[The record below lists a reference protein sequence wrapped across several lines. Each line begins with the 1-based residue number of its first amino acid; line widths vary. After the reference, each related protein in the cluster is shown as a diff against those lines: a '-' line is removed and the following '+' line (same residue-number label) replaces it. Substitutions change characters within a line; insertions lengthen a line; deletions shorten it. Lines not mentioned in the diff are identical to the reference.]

1 MNNKPQLIKVIPAPI
16 KNYSRNQMGFPK
28 KLVKVLKKHQ
38 YLVKIEWLS
47 GEAPKDF
54 IYVYE
59 YGRCRKN
66 NPKTWVPYIA
76 KVGHK
81 WYPSESITEHL
92 LTRLG
97 QAWNFDVANSKLYV
111 LGGQIRFCSEFFR
124 KPEQELVHGADIL
137 AKYLQENDSGIIEQ
151 IDKKG
156 WSQELLSFQF
166 VKNAISD
173 VFPDDAS
180 DIIHSLVNMLLFDA
194 IVGNN
199 DRHFFNWG
207 VLRHLKGKHK
217 PFFSPIYDTARGL
230 FWNYPDEKLLFLQTD
245 EKQLSNRIVK
255 YHNETKPKIGWEGE
269 KEINHFQLVERL
281 LVNNDCTFDK
291 AKKMLSDENLN
302 KAKIIIETE
311 FKELISN
318 PRKNIILRYLK
329 YRFETFN
336 KLLLL

>member
-1 MNNKPQLIKVIPAPI
+1 MSFINHHIKAIQAPI
-16 KNYSRNQMGFPK
+16 INYSGHQRNFPSEY
-28 KLVKVLKKHQ
+28 VQILKRHQ
-38 YLVKIEWLS
+38 YRVKPERLS
-47 GEAPKDF
+47 GDAPKDF

-59 YGRCRKN
+59 YGRCRKAN
-66 NPKTWVPYIA
+66 IKKWIPYIA

-97 QAWNFDVANSKLYV
+97 QEWGFNIANSKLYV
-111 LGGQIRFCSEFFR
+111 FAGQIRFCSEFFR

-137 AKYLQENDSGIIEQ
+137 ARHLQEIDTGIIEQ

-156 WSQELLSFQF
+156 WSQELLPLKF
-166 VKNAISD
+166 VREAITD
-173 VFPDDAS
+173 VFPAEAPQ
-180 DIIHSLVNMLLFDA
+180 IIESLINMLLFDA

-207 VLRHLKGKHK
+207 VLRHLKGEHK
-217 PFFSPIYDTARGL
+217 PYFSPIYDTARGL
-230 FWNYPDEKLLFLQTD
+230 FWNFPDEKVVSLFRD

-281 LVNNDCTFDK
+281 LVNNDCTFDF
-291 AKKMLSDENLN
+291 AKKLFSNDNFN
-302 KAKIIIETE
+302 KAIVILNAE
-311 FKELISN
+311 FNGMISDK
-318 PRKNIILRYLK
+318 RKRLVIRYLE
-329 YRFETFN
+329 YRFEAFN
-336 KLLLL
+336 NLLNS